1 MPKRQRDT
9 EGYKEP
15 EYAKPKATKRE
26 LAKGKDAEGNHYF
39 ELAPLRRVG
48 ISEFKGKLL
57 INIREYYNAADGE
70 LKPGKKGI
78 SLSLDQYQAFLSVI
92 PELNN
97 LLRAKG
103 IEFDEPDSAELSSA
117 AVAGDAPARSPAA
130 AKKEKK
136 KPAKKSK
143 KANIEETSEEEDDE

>member
-9 EGYKEP
+9 EGYTEP
-15 EYAKPKATKRE
+15 GYAKTKATKRE

-48 ISEFKGKLL
+48 LSEFKGKLL
-57 INIREYYNAADGE
+57 INIREYYKAADGE

-78 SLSLDQYQAFLSVI
+78 SLSLEQYQAFLSVI

-103 IEFDEPDSAELSSA
+103 IEFDEPNGVELSSA
-117 AVAGDAPARSPAA
+117 AVQSPAP

-136 KPAKKSK
+136 KPAKTSK